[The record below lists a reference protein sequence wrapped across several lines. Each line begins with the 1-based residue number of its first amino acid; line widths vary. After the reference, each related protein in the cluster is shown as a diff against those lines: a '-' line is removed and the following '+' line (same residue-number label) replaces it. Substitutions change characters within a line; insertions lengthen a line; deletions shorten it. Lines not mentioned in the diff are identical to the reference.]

1 VLTLAHTISS
11 EKSAARTELHTRA
24 ERCWCESSLTH
35 SHAPR
40 TQIQGAH
47 PPQNTKRDAA
57 NGSLY
62 NSLWCLACYFL
73 VFYSW
78 RPQPRKVAVIYK
90 CNFHI
95 KVTWKLGRLQKL
107 SSREDE
113 KWGKKK
119 SWANFFRVDAVL
131 VALEM
136 HKKRLRPLSA
146 SRVYLCQRQISL
158 IKPLNSEAFSL
169 RAERE
174 KHQMSSGAD
183 FNCKT
188 SQRKLN
194 LAVRQFLRC

>member
-11 EKSAARTELHTRA
+11 EKSARTRNYTRELK
-24 ERCWCESSLTH
+24 RCRCESSLSLARTLT
-35 SHAPR
+35 HAPR

-62 NSLWCLACYFL
+62 IILFGVWL
-73 VFYSW
+73 VISSCFTPG
-78 RPQPRKVAVIYK
+78 RPQLRKVAVIYK

-113 KWGKKK
+113 RKVGKRKVL
-119 SWANFFRVDAVL
+119 ANFFRVDAVL

-136 HKKRLRPLSA
+136 HKKRLRPLST
-146 SRVYLCQRQISL
+146 SRVYLCERPISL

-169 RAERE
+169 CAMGER
-174 KHQMSSGAD
+174 
-183 FNCKT
+183 KT
-188 SQRKLN
+188 PNEHCR
-194 LAVRQFLRC
+194 R